1 MISRRILVTAAAVCA
16 VMFAGCAREAPD
28 APKRTRV
35 GIVAKSLGN
44 GFFDAVHKGADEAA
58 KELDVEVIFTG
69 PTTPTAEGQIE
80 VLNALI
86 AQRVDAIAVSANDP
100 DALVPTLK
108 RALDRGIKVVSYD
121 SAVAP
126 AGRIVHLAPSSDQ
139 LIGETVVALTAEL
152 SPEGKGK
159 FAVVSATPTSTNQNS
174 WLDEMRK
181 ALPQH
186 PGLEM
191 VSVVYGDDVSDKS
204 YRETEALL
212 KQHPDLSVVVSISSV
227 GIVAAARAVQD
238 LGLAGKVKVTGLG
251 LPSEL
256 AGYVRSGVVPKFAIW
271 NPIDLGY
278 STTQIATR
286 LARGANS
293 GRAGA
298 DRTHGRGGV
307 RGRRRR
313 RHEQAFHLRR
323 RQRGGIR
330 KGILKSPDEPRP
342 RAAADAHRR
351 PKVLRWCARARARE
365 PRSLCRRGDRV
376 ARRERRRQIH
386 AGEDTHGS
394 PPARGGRNPADGVV
408 GNRALRK
415 PRALLASASF
425 TRNAWSST
433 TSRSPRTCS

>member
-1 MISRRILVTAAAVCA
+1 MIGRRLFAAALCA
-16 VMFAGCAREAPD
+16 TGSLMIVAGCGKSPPD
-28 APKRTRV
+28 APQRTRV
-35 GIVAKSLGN
+35 GLVAKSLGN
-44 GFFDAVHKGADEAA
+44 GFFDAVHKGGQEAA
-58 KELDVEVIFTG
+58 QELDVELIFTG

-121 SAVAP
+121 SAVAQ
-126 AGRIVHLAPSSDQ
+126 AGRLVHLAPSSDQ

-152 SPEGKGK
+152 SPGGRGK

-174 WLDEMRK
+174 WLLEMRK

-204 YRETEALL
+204 YRETVALL

-238 LGLAGKVKVTGLG
+238 LGFAGKVKVTGLG

-278 STTQIATR
+278 STTQVAAR
-286 LARGANS
+286 LARGAS
-293 GRAGA
+293 PTEPVPTGRM
-298 DRTHGRGGV
+298 
-307 RGRRRR
+307 
-313 RHEQAFHLRR
+313 
-323 RQRGGIR
+323 
-330 KGILKSPDEPRP
+330 
-342 RAAADAHRR
+342 
-351 PKVLRWCARARARE
+351 
-365 PRSLCRRGDRV
+365 
-376 ARRERRRQIH
+376 
-386 AGEDTHGS
+386 GEVS
-394 PPARGGRNPADGVV
+394 FAADGVGAMSKPFIYDAGNV
-408 GNRALRK
+408 GEFEK
-415 PRALLASASF
+415 VF
-425 TRNAWSST
+425 
-433 TSRSPRTCS
+433 

>member
-1 MISRRILVTAAAVCA
+1 LINGRLLVAAATVCA
-16 VMFAGCAREAPD
+16 MVCASFSAGCGREAPD

-35 GIVAKSLGN
+35 GLVAKSLGN

-58 KELDVEVIFTG
+58 KELDAEVIFTG

-86 AQRVDAIAVSANDP
+86 AQRVDAIAISANDP

-126 AGRIVHLAPSSDQ
+126 GGRIAHLAPSSDQ
-139 LIGETVVALTAEL
+139 LIGETVVALAAEL
-152 SPEGKGK
+152 SPQVDGKGKGK

-181 ALPQH
+181 ALQQH

-204 YRETEALL
+204 YRETKALL
-212 KQHPDLSVVVSISSV
+212 QQHPDLSVVVSISSV

-286 LARGANS
+286 LARGANVAEPVPT
-293 GRAGA
+293 GRMGE
-298 DRTHGRGGV
+298 V
-307 RGRRRR
+307 
-313 RHEQAFHLRR
+313 AF
-323 RQRGGIR
+323 
-330 KGILKSPDEPRP
+330 
-342 RAAADAHRR
+342 A
-351 PKVLRWCARARARE
+351 
-365 PRSLCRRGDRV
+365 
-376 ARRERRRQIH
+376 
-386 AGEDTHGS
+386 
-394 PPARGGRNPADGVV
+394 ADGVGAMSKPFIYDAGNV
-408 GNRALRK
+408 GDFERI
-415 PRALLASASF
+415 F
-425 TRNAWSST
+425 
-433 TSRSPRTCS
+433 